1 MRLLRAVAGSLI
13 GMLSLTQG
21 CTDST
26 GPSLEPSV
34 QQAPPDASAA
44 TQDFDHMKPLHR
56 YSITVTPE
64 VLSRAGAASRFN
76 IHVVAN
82 YSSPTT
88 RIDIVFPELA
98 RAKLPITTPAD
109 NQELPA
115 SASVQSVLGRGARL
129 TIPAAAEVPTSGLY
143 RIAVTARDDRD
154 TTELLD
160 GQPISQLEYVEA
172 WIYVDEHGAAFADSL
187 SDALIPDTVL
197 VAPGPRMLRHQPRQA
212 SSSLAPNRA
221 LKRPG
226 PGLELDRL
234 FGDCDQF
241 HFVYYNGNTL
251 SYLPAAGLSVQGD
264 VTDDWTGQVV
274 QSINTATDQFGDFYV
289 CTGPGTGYSGH
300 VNLQGNGLKFE
311 TPLVDGSFGGGE
323 SNGYYTELHATQS
336 ADTWLFL
343 NLSTTKQTSLTRFG
357 YSRPELK
364 VTVSTNASSTIRYN
378 SGEDRVY
385 LDRTSG
391 FDPYYGWFAPAHEHG
406 HAYHEKALGGI
417 PSVTNCN
424 PHYLSGASSL
434 SCAYVEGWADFFAGF
449 VRGDLLVATDGSDYK
464 FEHNSYY
471 TASADGSKIEGPVA
485 AFFYDLVD
493 GSSSPDG
500 ITNGTDGDDDAINY
514 VASYL
519 AQIVKTC
526 TVRNGLTWI
535 RPNGVDHVIYCME
548 RTIDPTITG
557 SSTYFPTRSPD
568 PSDFAESATEPTG
581 WSQSAIRILWK
592 HNLYGE

>member
-1 MRLLRAVAGSLI
+1 M
-13 GMLSLTQG
+13 
-21 CTDST
+21 
-26 GPSLEPSV
+26 
-34 QQAPPDASAA
+34 
-44 TQDFDHMKPLHR
+44 
-56 YSITVTPE
+56 TPE
-64 VLSRAGAASRFN
+64 ALSRAGGSSRFN
-76 IHVVAN
+76 VDVVAN
-82 YSSPTT
+82 YSSPDT
-88 RIDIVFPELA
+88 RVDVVFPELA
-98 RAKLPITTPAD
+98 RGS
-109 NQELPA
+109 LPA
-115 SASVQSVLGRGARL
+115 GRAADGQGLQAAASVQSSFGPGARQ
-129 TIPAAAEVPTSGLY
+129 TIPAAAEVSSPGLY
-143 RIAVTARDDRD
+143 RIAVTARDARD
-154 TTELLD
+154 TTELLN
-160 GQPISQLEYVEA
+160 GQPISQIEYVEA
-172 WIYVDEHGAAFADSL
+172 WIYVDEHGATFADSL
-187 SDALIPDTVL
+187 SDALVPDSVL
-197 VAPGPRMLRHQPRQA
+197 VAPGPRMLMHQARQTSSSSA
-212 SSSLAPNRA
+212 SSRELN
-221 LKRPG
+221 RPG
-226 PGLELDRL
+226 PAMEFDRL

-251 SYLPAAGLSVQGD
+251 SYQPAAGLSVQGD

-274 QSINTATDQFGDFYV
+274 QNINTATDQFGDFYV

-323 SNGYYTELHATQS
+323 SNGYYTEMHATQS
-336 ADTWLFL
+336 ADTWLFV
-343 NLSTTKQTSLTRFG
+343 NLSTTKQTAQTRFS

-364 VTVSTNASSTIRYN
+364 VTVSNNASSTIRY
-378 SGEDRVY
+378 SPSEDRVY
-385 LDRTSG
+385 LDRTNG
-391 FDPYYGWFAPAHEHG
+391 FDPYYGWFAPAHEYG

-417 PSVTNCN
+417 PSTTSCS
-424 PHYLSGASSL
+424 PHYLNGASSL

-485 AFFYDLVD
+485 AFFYDVVD

-500 ITNGTDGDDDAINY
+500 ITNGTDGDDDTVNY

-526 TVRNGLTWI
+526 TVKNGLSWI

-548 RTIDPTITG
+548 RTIDPAITG

-568 PSDFAESATEPTG
+568 PSAFAESATEPTG
-581 WSQSAIRILWK
+581 WSQSAIRTLWK